1 MLKKMSPYWIWAVLS
16 LPALTMMPGLLTA
29 SGREFHFL
37 LHPSGEWAARLL
49 ILTMC
54 ITPLMQLTK
63 GAVWVRWLRANRR
76 YFGVAS
82 FAYAAVHVYVYVV
95 GAGSLA
101 KLLAEA
107 TAFDM
112 WTGWAAF
119 ATFIPL
125 AATSMDYAVR
135 KLGLW
140 WKPLQK
146 WTYASAVLV
155 LLHWASLHGWN
166 EPMGA
171 VVNFAPLIV
180 LTGYRLWWTYL
191 RQRPLRMA

>member
-1 MLKKMSPYWIWAVLS
+1 
-16 LPALTMMPGLLTA
+16 
-29 SGREFHFL
+29 
-37 LHPSGEWAARLL
+37 
-49 ILTMC
+49 
-54 ITPLMQLTK
+54 
-63 GAVWVRWLRANRR
+63 
-76 YFGVAS
+76 
-82 FAYAAVHVYVYVV
+82 
-95 GAGSLA
+95 
-101 KLLAEA
+101 
-107 TAFDM
+107 M

-119 ATFIPL
+119 AIFIPL